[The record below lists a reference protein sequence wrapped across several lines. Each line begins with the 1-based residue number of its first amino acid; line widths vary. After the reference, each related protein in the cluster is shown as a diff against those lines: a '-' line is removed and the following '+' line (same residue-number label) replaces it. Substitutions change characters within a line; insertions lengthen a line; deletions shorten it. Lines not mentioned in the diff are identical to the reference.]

1 MSSSVMTTTPSTTAR
16 PRTPLAVR
24 VALGVVAAALVG
36 AAMVLPLWQ
45 ARLNAPQYPGGLE
58 MIAYG
63 DRVEGDV
70 TEIDNLNHY
79 VGMRPFDPD
88 DIPEMGLWPWALAV
102 AGAAV
107 VASVIADRRWP
118 GRVARVYLWMLPVG
132 VLAAIQFR
140 LHQYGH
146 DLDPMAALRI
156 PEFTPLVIG
165 PTKVWNFTTWSR
177 PGAGLIGLVIAAAL
191 LSFGPGLFLRF
202 RRSSS
207 PNAGAVLALALVAGM
222 MTLGPAVQ
230 PASAQDDD
238 LAARVAAAAPGDVVI
253 VPAGMHFGDLVIDV
267 PITLRGE
274 GNPMIMGSGQGTT
287 LTVRAPGTLIEGLH
301 VHGSGPGP
309 TGSPAGIL
317 IEADD
322 VTVSGTTVEDAY
334 HGIAVQGARG
344 VRLVDNHVVGRAH
357 ARLTDDG
364 HATAS
369 DDEAG
374 GHGDH
379 GGGIAFDRGDG
390 ISIWDSS
397 GVTVRGNTVSH
408 VRDGVY
414 ISFGSDILV
423 DTNDVRASRY
433 GIHSMYPRDLVVV
446 ENVLTDNF
454 SGAVLMYGGPVLALR
469 NEITANRSV
478 STGFGILLKDV
489 VAARAEQNLV
499 AFNRVGVHLD
509 GPTGA
514 VDDGSHLHA
523 NTITRNDVGVA
534 LFATANAVFAANSL
548 ADNHVQVLS
557 KGGVPRSI
565 AWNDH
570 GFGNYWSN
578 YRGYEHIDG
587 KGATPH
593 LEGAATDRLLTRAPV
608 LTAIAT
614 SPGFRLLEAVEQ
626 RWLRTDPVLTDIMPL
641 TQPAVPAPVLP
652 SPSPATAGITM
663 GLGLSLLAGA
673 ALVLHRLRRPHP
685 RRVVLLPEVAHANVS

>member
-1 MSSSVMTTTPSTTAR
+1 MSSSVMTTTPSQTAP
-16 PRTPLAVR
+16 PRTPLVVR
-24 VALGVVAAALVG
+24 VLLGVVAAALVG
-36 AAMVLPLWQ
+36 AALVLPLWQ

-58 MIAYG
+58 LIAYG

-79 VGMRPFDPD
+79 VGMRPFDPG
-88 DIPEMGLWPWALAV
+88 DIPEMGLWPLALAV
-102 AGAAV
+102 AGVAV
-107 VASVIADRRWP
+107 IVSVVADRRWP
-118 GRVARVYLWMLPVG
+118 GRIARLYLWLLPVG

-146 DLDPMAALRI
+146 ELDPMAALRI

-177 PGAGLIGLVIAAAL
+177 PGVGLIGLVLAAAL
-191 LSFGPGLFLRF
+191 LSFGPGLLRRV
-202 RRSSS
+202 RRTS
-207 PNAGAVLALALVAGM
+207 ATTTGAVALAVGVIA
-222 MTLGPAVQ
+222 LGVGAHPAH
-230 PASAQDDD
+230 AQGTDG
-238 LAARVAAAAPGDVVI
+238 LAARVAAAAPGDVVV

-287 LTVRAPGTLIEGLH
+287 LTVRAPGTRIEGIH

-322 VTVSGTTVEDAY
+322 VTVTDTTVEDAY
-334 HGIAVQGARG
+334 HGIAVQGARN
-344 VRLVDNHVVGRAH
+344 VRLISNHVAGRAG
-357 ARLTDDG
+357 AALTDDG
-364 HATAS
+364 HAVAS
-369 DDEAG
+369 DDDAV
-374 GHGDH
+374 GHGEH

-390 ISIWDSS
+390 ISIWDSA

-408 VRDGVY
+408 VRDGIY
-414 ISFGSDILV
+414 ISFGQDVLV
-423 DTNDVRASRY
+423 DANDVRASRY
-433 GIHSMYPRDLVVV
+433 GIHAMYPRDLVVV
-446 ENVLTDNF
+446 ENVLADNF

-499 AFNRVGVHLD
+499 AYNRVGIHLD
-509 GPTGA
+509 GPTGST
-514 VDDGSHLHA
+514 DDGSHLHA
-523 NTITRNDVGVA
+523 NTITRNDIGVA

-557 KGGVPRSI
+557 RGGTPRNV

-578 YRGYEHIDG
+578 YRGYEHIAG

-641 TQPAVPAPVLP
+641 TQPAVPAPALP
-652 SPSPATAGITM
+652 PPSPATAGITM
-663 GLGLSLLAGA
+663 GLGLSLLSGA
-673 ALVLHRLRRPHP
+673 VLTLFRLRRPRP
-685 RRVVLLPEVAHANVS
+685 RRVVRLPEVAHANA